1 MVAVMNTV
9 VYATTLLAP
18 RPRLDIT
25 EAEEDLIHD
34 LLRSHGGMT
43 AEEVASMLRLDE
55 MDVAVYLANQAGL
68 GYVNCRGERYAAW
81 HWL

>member
-1 MVAVMNTV
+1 MVAIFSTAVL
-9 VYATTLLAP
+9 ATTLLMP

-25 EAEEDLIHD
+25 QDEEQSIHD
-34 LLRSHGGMT
+34 LLRLRGAMT
-43 AEEVASMLRLDE
+43 ADEIASMLRLDE

-68 GYVNCRGERYAAW
+68 GYINATADRYAAW